1 MNRSLTIERRRHT
14 LPNPSTSK
22 MRLLRLFVA
31 LSALLWTS
39 TATSDN
45 LTDLVTWDPYSLT
58 VNGSRVF
65 VLYVFRL
72 IGLITLTSV
81 QCWRVPLSANA
92 STGDVAS
99 QSFVLI
105 GQQGH

>member
-1 MNRSLTIERRRHT
+1 
-14 LPNPSTSK
+14 

-39 TATSDN
+39 NATSDN

-65 VLYVFRL
+65 ILYVPGS
-72 IGLITLTSV
+72 IGAVLLTCE
-81 QCWRVPLSANA
+81 QFWRISLPADA

-99 QSFVLI
+99 QSLAPIEERVY
-105 GQQGH
+105 